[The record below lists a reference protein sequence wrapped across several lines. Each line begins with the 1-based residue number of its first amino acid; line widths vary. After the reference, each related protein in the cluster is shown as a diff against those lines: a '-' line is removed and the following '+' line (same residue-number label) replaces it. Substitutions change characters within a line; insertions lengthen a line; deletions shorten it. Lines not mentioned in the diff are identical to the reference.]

1 MEKTKILKTIAAK
14 GAGTILAGYLL
25 GLSVCPVS
33 SEWSVL
39 DIRFQQALI
48 VLGGLA
54 VAGALCFKNK
64 PSWHWIDALVMVWW
78 GYATINYWFL
88 STYPAGTAYTQ
99 FVTTAL
105 LYAAVRLLNITQKKQ
120 GKLIVV
126 LMALVGGYEAVLG
139 FLQLYGI
146 AASRHAVYIVTGT
159 FFNPGPYSAY
169 LVTILAI
176 CSAYLYRRYPIY
188 HNPYPI
194 GLTDGKHALGKGVYA
209 LCALAALAMLM
220 VLPATWSRAAFVSYA
235 VVLAVL
241 CYQKH
246 RKIVWIGGGMALV
259 SGIVFYFLKQ
269 DSADGRVLMWMVSV
283 LAIKE
288 HWLTGAGI
296 GGFAQAFAQGQASF
310 FSKYPNSPFITVAGT
325 PQYAFN
331 ELLYIGTEQGV
342 IGLLLFLGIVAASLY
357 VLFHRKDELAY
368 GWLALLVF
376 ALFSY
381 PFALL
386 PFRILGVLFVARAA
400 SCIDLSE
407 RNKQKR
413 FSMSGVFLGLVV
425 VATALGM
432 YPSLTR
438 KVDTTRDFNQTRST
452 HTVFFIE
459 DYWKWQDILADN
471 SQYLFT
477 FAKALNQL
485 GRYNDSNAIL
495 KQGTRVSC
503 DPMFYVIMGNN
514 YKKLNSPHEA
524 EKAYLKAFHILP
536 NRLYPL
542 YQLMML
548 YNECERKED
557 ACAMARKIIEFTPKV
572 SSQAT
577 EEMKQQAREII
588 RKTKKNLYD

>member
-1 MEKTKILKTIAAK
+1 MEQTKMLKAIAAK

-25 GLSVCPVS
+25 ALSVCSVS
-33 SEWSVL
+33 SEWSDL
-39 DIRFQQALI
+39 DIHFQMAL
-48 VLGGLA
+48 VTLGGLA
-54 VAGALCFKNK
+54 TAGALFFKNK
-64 PSWHWIDALVMVWW
+64 SRWHWIDTLVMAWW
-78 GYATINYWFL
+78 SYVTFNYWFL
-88 STYPAGTAYTQ
+88 SSYPAGTAYTQ
-99 FVTTAL
+99 IVTTVL
-105 LYAAVRLLNITQKKQ
+105 LYAAVRLLNIAQKQQ
-120 GKLIVV
+120 GKLFIM
-126 LMALVGGYEAVLG
+126 LTALAGGYEAVLG

-146 AASRHAVYIVTGT
+146 EESRHAVYIVTGT

-169 LVTILAI
+169 LVTMLAI

-188 HNPYPI
+188 HTPYPI
-194 GLTDGKHALGKGVYA
+194 RLTDGKRALGKGVYA
-209 LCALAALAMLM
+209 LCALAALTMLM

-241 CYQKH
+241 CHQRH
-246 RKIVWIGGGMALV
+246 RKIVWIGSAIALA

-269 DSADGRVLMWMVSV
+269 DSANGRILMWMASI

-288 HWLTGAGI
+288 NWLTGAGI

-310 FSKYPNSPFITVAGT
+310 FSKHPHSPFINVAGT

-331 ELLYIGTEQGV
+331 EFLYIGTEQGL
-342 IGLLLFLGIVAASLY
+342 IGLLFFLGIIVASLY
-357 VLFHRKDELAY
+357 TLFRRKDELAY

-386 PFRILGVLFVARAA
+386 PFRILGVWFVARAA
-400 SCIDLSE
+400 SSIGFREKD
-407 RNKQKR
+407 KQKR
-413 FSMSGVFLGLVV
+413 FSMPHLFLGLPV

-432 YPSLTR
+432 LPTLTR
-438 KVDTTRDFNQTRST
+438 KVETTFAFKQTQST
-452 HTVFFIE
+452 HTGFFIE

-477 FAKALNQL
+477 FAKTLNQL
-485 GRYNDSNAIL
+485 GRYNDSNAML

-503 DPMFYVIMGNN
+503 DPMFYVVMGNN

-542 YQLMML
+542 YQLMIL

-557 ACAMARKIIEFTPKV
+557 ACAMARKIIKFTPKV

-577 EEMKQQAREII
+577 EDMKKQAREIL
-588 RKTKKNLYD
+588 RKTKTNRYD